1 MITKLI
7 EIVYSFLWGDLIQI
21 PLPGGSSVGISLLII
36 LLIPMGIYFTVRTR
50 FLPIRLFPD
59 MVRALVGTKA
69 KKDADG
75 KSEKKEKKEKGS
87 LSTFQTLIVSTATRV
102 GMGDLVGVDL
112 GGATTDVY
120 SMSFGLPTMGMTALK
135 GLREEYAKRTVEG
148 DIGMRYSIH
157 GIVDATDIMTAARS

>member
-75 KSEKKEKKEKGS
+75 KS
-87 LSTFQTLIVSTATRV
+87 
-102 GMGDLVGVDL
+102 D
-112 GGATTDVY
+112 
-120 SMSFGLPTMGMTALK
+120 
-135 GLREEYAKRTVEG
+135 
-148 DIGMRYSIH
+148 RYCNPHSRH
-157 GIVDATDIMTAARS
+157 SRRFRSGQSRAFPA

>member
-75 KSEKKEKKEKGS
+75 KSEKRKRKK
-87 LSTFQTLIVSTATRV
+87 RV
-102 GMGDLVGVDL
+102 
-112 GGATTDVY
+112 ACPH
-120 SMSFGLPTMGMTALK
+120 F
-135 GLREEYAKRTVEG
+135 RR
-148 DIGMRYSIH
+148 
-157 GIVDATDIMTAARS
+157 

>member
-7 EIVYSFLWGDLIQI
+7 ETVYSFLWGDLIQI

-87 LSTFQTLIVSTATRV
+87 LSTFQTHRQHSLRQRSPSFIRKKIPCMVDTGVVRLIICIVIWS
-102 GMGDLVGVDL
+102 
-112 GGATTDVY
+112 GG
-120 SMSFGLPTMGMTALK
+120 
-135 GLREEYAKRTVEG
+135 RKRKSV
-148 DIGMRYSIH
+148 IP
-157 GIVDATDIMTAARS
+157 

>member
-1 MITKLI
+1 M
-7 EIVYSFLWGDLIQI
+7 
-21 PLPGGSSVGISLLII
+21 GISLLII

-87 LSTFQTLIVSTATRV
+87 LSTFQRQRESGWGIWSEWLQQFQQVV
-102 GMGDLVGVDL
+102 PEL
-112 GGATTDVY
+112 Y
-120 SMSFGLPTMGMTALK
+120 SGCGS
-135 GLREEYAKRTVEG
+135 R
-148 DIGMRYSIH
+148 H
-157 GIVDATDIMTAARS
+157 

>member
-75 KSEKKEKKEKGS
+75 KSEKKEKKEKG
-87 LSTFQTLIVSTATRV
+87 
-102 GMGDLVGVDL
+102 
-112 GGATTDVY
+112 GA
-120 SMSFGLPTMGMTALK
+120 K
-135 GLREEYAKRTVEG
+135 G
-148 DIGMRYSIH
+148 
-157 GIVDATDIMTAARS
+157 